1 MDVKIVAVVIGALL
15 GGAISAASFY
25 LKSRKEVREK
35 INEALFQ
42 LLEVW
47 SLVAMIKVIGS
58 DKFHSMLI
66 SRVKDN
72 FPHEN
77 IGKKE
82 EDSIKDGMV
91 KALPLLTGMEE
102 RRFDGRFIDKYQK
115 SVDEL
120 AKIYPLLAFNLN
132 RNQVL
137 IQFLGALDKLASEA
151 PMNKEDFEVLENVQD
166 FMLSESLEELE
177 ADLIILASLS
187 SYRNKKATKATV
199 NRLKNKMDSM
209 PGEIFDAYI
218 EKVIAPLVQSH
229 YDNLGIPNPNNLA
242 KEPSKAM
249 HATM

>member
-1 MDVKIVAVVIGALL
+1 MDVKIVSVVIGAML

-25 LKSRKEVREK
+25 AKNRKEVREK

-47 SLVAMIKVIGS
+47 SLIAMIRIIGS
-58 DKFHSMLI
+58 EKFHSMLI
-66 SRVKDN
+66 SRIKAN

-82 EDSIKDGMV
+82 EDSIRDGMV

-102 RRFDGRFIDKYQK
+102 SRFDSRFIDKYQK
-115 SVDEL
+115 SVNEL
-120 AKIYPLLAFNLN
+120 ARIYPLLAFNLN
-132 RNQVL
+132 RNQML
-137 IQFLGALDKLASEA
+137 IQFLGALDKQASES
-151 PMNKEDFEVLENVQD
+151 PMNEGDLAVLESAQD

-177 ADLIILASLS
+177 ADLVILASS
-187 SYRNKKATKATV
+187 SGYRNKKATKATI
-199 NRLKNKMDSM
+199 NRLKSKLNSM
-209 PGEIFDAYI
+209 PSEIFDAYI

-229 YDNLGIPNPNNLA
+229 YDNLEITNPNNLA
-242 KEPSKAM
+242 KEPNEAM